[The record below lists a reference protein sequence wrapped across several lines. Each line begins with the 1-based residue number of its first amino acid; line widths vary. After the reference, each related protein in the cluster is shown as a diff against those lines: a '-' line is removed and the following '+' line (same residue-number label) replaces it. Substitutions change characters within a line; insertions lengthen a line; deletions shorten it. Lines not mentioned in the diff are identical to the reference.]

1 MPETTMQTAR
11 LSPGGS
17 RFQGRRVTLIALGH
31 AAHDTYTAFL
41 PPLLPLFLIPQALSK
56 TEAGLLAVFLQVPWL
71 LQPFIGHLAD
81 QTRVRAIVVF
91 APAVSAVMMS
101 LLGIAPNYGV
111 MVALL
116 LMAGV
121 SSAAFHAVGPAL
133 VARLAG
139 SAIGRGM
146 GLWMVGGELGRTLG
160 PVMAVAAVQILTLEG
175 LPWVMVGGIAASV
188 LLASQFRRTEGVR
201 EERSPWPWRTLLGGL
216 GLLMAPVAGIM
227 LLRSFLL
234 AALNLY
240 LPMFLS
246 EQGASFWLAGIA
258 LTVLEGAGVVGA
270 LLGGALSDRLG
281 RRTVLAISLTT
292 TPLLM
297 FAFLGLSGWL
307 QILLLVLL
315 GLTGLSVTPVIM
327 AIVLESFPY
336 NRALANGVYMLLSFL
351 IRSVAILS
359 LGVLGDAAGLRSAYL
374 LSGILALG
382 GLPLLL
388 LLPAPGRCRSD

>member
-1 MPETTMQTAR
+1 
-11 LSPGGS
+11 
-17 RFQGRRVTLIALGH
+17 
-31 AAHDTYTAFL
+31 
-41 PPLLPLFLIPQALSK
+41 
-56 TEAGLLAVFLQVPWL
+56 
-71 LQPFIGHLAD
+71 
-81 QTRVRAIVVF
+81 
-91 APAVSAVMMS
+91 
-101 LLGIAPNYGV
+101 
-111 MVALL
+111 
-116 LMAGV
+116 
-121 SSAAFHAVGPAL
+121 
-133 VARLAG
+133 
-139 SAIGRGM
+139 
-146 GLWMVGGELGRTLG
+146 
-160 PVMAVAAVQILTLEG
+160 
-175 LPWVMVGGIAASV
+175 
-188 LLASQFRRTEGVR
+188 
-201 EERSPWPWRTLLGGL
+201 
-216 GLLMAPVAGIM
+216 
-227 LLRSFLL
+227 
-234 AALNLY
+234 
-240 LPMFLS
+240 MFLS